1 MADIARDPIDAA
13 AQDIAARHL
22 LSALAARPAPIDA
35 LSSLEELGPWLRQAL
50 DAASSAD
57 PKNAS
62 AAEWLLDN
70 DFQVRRA
77 ILQIREDLPPG
88 FYARLPGLANAEA
101 AGRPR
106 VYAVAH
112 ALLGASHLQV
122 SLGTTVAFVV
132 RYQQDAPLS
141 IAELWA
147 LPTMLRLACLELLVA
162 GFTRLFPDIP
172 SPFEIGFAAALGDAT
187 DATECVSRGI
197 ANLGVIATIQWKDFF
212 DQTSR
217 VEAILNRDPAGVYG
231 KMDFDTRDRY
241 RRAVEQLAA
250 RADRSEWDVAERLL
264 DQCRGATAPLDHVG
278 HWLIGSGRPA
288 FEDAIQSKSFAVD
301 VLARKILRYPAAL
314 YASALVAAGATG
326 IALPALYLAHIDAS
340 TISWILGITLTLL
353 PASILSVTVVNW
365 LTTLIVSPRVLPK
378 LDFEAGI
385 ARDFPSAV
393 VMPVLVA
400 HAEDV
405 AHVLRR
411 LESHRLANLDPSLRF
426 VLLTDC
432 ADAASATLPQ
442 DADIERA
449 LIEGIERL
457 NARYRDGSAPGPFC
471 LLHRSRVYNPAQGCW
486 MGWERKR
493 GKLEQLNTYILH
505 GDSSPFAA
513 TAGDI
518 AALRNLRFVVT
529 ADADTRLPPGVVSR
543 LVGALAH
550 PLNQAR
556 FDPATGRVASGY
568 TILQPRVEITPEA
581 SGSSHFT
588 RYFGGDATIDIYS
601 RAVSDVY
608 QDLLGTGSYVGKGI
622 YDVAAFARSLEGR
635 VPENN
640 LLSHDLFEGVHGR
653 AALASDI
660 IVFEG
665 FPTGYLDYAR
675 RWHRWVR
682 GDWQLLPWLF
692 PTVPGADGR
701 RLDNRLSW
709 FDRLKIFDNLRRS
722 LVPPSLVALLLAGW
736 FFLDGNPWIWTLL
749 GIATPAASLFTDLV
763 TGFAQGR
770 RRGVLQ
776 GTLRR
781 SRDHLGRWVLA
792 ITFLVSDAA
801 TALHA
806 IAITLW
812 RLAARKQLLEWTSAA
827 HMADHF
833 ARRDPRR
840 AAWREIW
847 ASPALAV
854 LIAIGLFMTDAS
866 TLAVAAPLLLLWFLA
881 PEIAIWI
888 TRPLLPPVE
897 QIAAQDRQF
906 LRKIA
911 RLTWLFF
918 ETFVRPEDNWLPPD
932 NVQEPPD
939 AAVAHRTSP
948 TNIGLMLL
956 SALTAWKLG
965 HIGLAELAVR
975 LRNTLD
981 ALDRLERYR
990 GHILNWYDT
999 RTLEPL
1005 EPRYVSTVDSGN
1017 LAVSLVVIAEACRE
1031 LLRAPP
1037 ITIATWDGL
1046 DDELALLADA
1056 LAIEDIDPDGT
1067 CRALVTLLRDGDGPA
1082 QADPAT
1088 WSARLEQ
1095 SCEVDLPALE
1105 RRIREALPKATAS
1118 VEALRDVGI
1127 WSDRVAHHLHGLDR
1141 EVRSLLPWLTQLE
1154 RAPAEAAEIVARL
1167 RALFAENLSPEDIG
1181 AACRTGEGL
1190 IAEERAKAP
1199 PAVVA
1204 TWLNDV
1210 AAALAAGS
1218 AATSELASEL
1228 HLIAGRASERAH
1240 AMDFG
1245 FLFDTSS
1252 RLFNIGYNVSS
1263 DRLDP
1268 HHYDLL
1274 ASEARLASFFAISK
1288 GDVPFEHWFYLSRPI
1303 TKKAAGLSL
1312 VSWNG
1317 SMFEYLMPNL
1327 FLRSDPET
1335 LLGQSDRTAV
1345 DVQQAYAQA
1354 HGIPWGI
1361 SESSY
1366 ASMGQDRTY
1375 RYHAFG
1381 VPELGLRRGLERD
1394 LVVAPY
1400 ATAIALAARP
1410 GKALRNMHDLAA
1422 LGLVGRYGYYEAA
1435 DFTPERV
1442 PEGERFAIVRSY
1454 MAHHHG
1460 MSLAAFGNALCE
1472 DMLVRWFHADPH
1484 VRTVDL
1490 LLNERI
1496 PWELPA
1502 EVARTPI
1509 RATPSTP
1516 VNAIPPLRSW
1526 APVDAGDQLP
1536 LHVVGNG
1543 RMASRVGPRGGR
1555 LAWHDQTLTSEPG
1568 PWLHLREP
1576 ETGQFWPATP
1586 GPGLAPDTDSRTL
1599 FQAHHVETHRRDNG
1613 ISVTTEIGVAH
1624 GDDLEIRRITI
1635 VNETDRIRTLDLT
1648 SYSEVVLAPARDAAR
1663 HPAFSK
1669 LFVGSER
1676 LFGSQGLLFW
1686 RRAREPR
1693 DRPPVIIHRIVA
1705 DENGLISQSVETDR
1719 AAFIGRHGHPA
1730 DPVAMRQPDLGGST
1744 GWTLDPVMAIRA
1756 NLDIP
1761 ASGRRQ
1767 IAFVTVAAGSREAA
1781 LEIAERYTTLAAL
1794 DWALTDAAAHA
1805 AREMHDIGLVPDDV
1819 PKAQMMLAR
1828 LLDSDTHPA
1837 PGRPAVAAGGRQ
1849 DLWSLGISGD
1859 DPILLVRMGD
1869 AQRADLLS
1877 LSLAAQ
1883 QLWRRRGVLVDIV
1896 AIHEGAEG
1904 YLEPVR
1910 DRILDVLRENDAQDL
1925 LGQRG
1930 GIHLVGRGQIDN
1942 GRIATLEIAARLVI
1956 EENAGPIE
1964 MQLAAADRLPSR
1976 SPRFEPVGRE
1986 SAIFTTEELAPPAD
2000 LALFNGIGGFAPDDG
2015 AYVIHLPTDAV
2026 TPAPWSNILAN
2037 DGFGTLV
2044 TEAGLGFSWA
2054 VNSGENRLTPW
2065 SNDPVRDAQAEVLY
2079 LRDEENGHF
2088 WTTTQQP
2095 AGGGSASRI
2104 RHGAGYTI
2112 WERASEG
2119 LHQELLAFVPTN
2131 DPVKIIRLRLRNL
2144 LSRPRRITATYYAEW
2159 LLGGV
2164 AGEPAPLRTAHYDAG
2179 LRALMAHNPWSDAF
2193 AARIAFLT
2201 ASQPPHSVS
2210 VSRSD
2215 FLGRARDERRP
2226 DGLVN
2231 WDLGGCQHAAGADCC
2246 AAYQVHIDIPAG
2258 ETAEIIFALG
2268 QGDHRAHAASLMQR
2282 WRDGRA
2288 VEAAIGELRSD
2299 WAMRLGTVEVKTPDP
2314 AFDMLVNRWLPY
2326 QAVSARLR
2334 ARAGFYQ
2341 AGGAFGFRDQ
2351 LQDVLA
2357 LLHSDPGLARRH
2369 ILTAAGHQFEEGD
2382 VLHWWHPPTGAGVRT
2397 RCSDD
2402 MLWLPFAVS
2411 TYVAA
2416 TGDTGIL
2423 AEEVPFLRAPSLAE
2437 DEDDRYARFD
2447 RAEDPRPLFEHCQR
2461 ALDRGHRL
2469 GIHGLPLMGSG
2480 DWNDGMNRIGEH
2492 GRGESIWLAW
2502 FLIATIDGFVRLCP
2516 LAGRPELA
2524 DPWTARSRAM
2534 AVAVET
2540 AGWDGDWY
2548 IRAFDDDGRPWGSTS
2563 DDECMIDSIA
2573 QSWAVLSGAGAAD
2586 RVGRALASAR
2596 RHLMRD
2602 DDRLVRLLWPP
2613 FDATPRDPGYI
2624 KAYPPGIRENGGQY
2638 THAAAWLGM
2647 AFARIGDGDAA
2658 MEVFARINPI
2668 NRTSSAGDIQ
2678 RFRTEPY
2685 VLAADV
2691 AGSAPHIGRGGWS
2704 WYTGAAGWTWR
2715 LAVEDIL
2722 GLRLVAGKL
2731 QIAPCLPRGW
2741 RTFEATL
2748 SRPTGTL
2755 HVRVENPDGLSTG
2768 EVSIRLDGTDV
2779 PNAPI
2784 SFPEHSE
2791 TVEVEVRLSASG
2803 GIAGARDAGP
2813 ASQIVSTA

>member
-1 MADIARDPIDAA
+1 M
-13 AQDIAARHL
+13 
-22 LSALAARPAPIDA
+22 
-35 LSSLEELGPWLRQAL
+35 
-50 DAASSAD
+50 AD

-88 FYARLPGLANAEA
+88 FYARLPGLDDEDS

-106 VYAVAH
+106 IYALAH

-122 SLGTTVAFVV
+122 GLGTTVEFVG
-132 RYQQDAPLS
+132 RYQDEIPLS
-141 IAELWA
+141 TAELWA

-162 GFTRLFPDIP
+162 GFARLFPDVP
-172 SPFEIGFAAALGDAT
+172 QPFGVGLGWALCDAT

-197 ANLGVIATIQWKDFF
+197 ANLGVIATIQWKDYF

-231 KMDFDTRDRY
+231 DMDFETRDRY
-241 RRAVEQLAA
+241 RRAVERLAM
-250 RADRSEWDVAERLL
+250 RAGRTEWDVAERLVE
-264 DQCRGATAPLDHVG
+264 QCRGATDPHDHVG
-278 HWLIGSGRPA
+278 YWLIGSGRSA
-288 FEDAIQSKSFAVD
+288 FEDAIQSKPFAID
-301 VLARKILRYPAAL
+301 VLARKLLRHPAAL
-314 YASALVAAGATG
+314 YACALGVAGVTS
-326 IALPALYLAHIDAS
+326 IALPALYLTHVEAS
-340 TISWILGITLTLL
+340 PASWALGIALSLL

-365 LTTLIVSPRVLPK
+365 LTTLLVSPRVLPK
-378 LDFEAGI
+378 LDFEKGI
-385 ARDFPSAV
+385 AAEYPTAV
-393 VMPVLVA
+393 VMPVIVA
-400 HAEDV
+400 HTGDI

-411 LESHRLANLDPSLRF
+411 LESHRLANLDPSLHF
-426 VLLTDC
+426 VLLSDGAD
-432 ADAASATLPQ
+432 ADAATLPE
-442 DADIERA
+442 DATIERT
-449 LIEGIERL
+449 LVEGIAAL
-457 NARYRDGSAPGPFC
+457 NARYADLAGNGRFH
-471 LLHRSRVYNPAQGCW
+471 LLHRPRFYNPAQGCW

-493 GKLEQLNTYILH
+493 GKLEQFNAYVLT
-505 GDSSPFAA
+505 GDIAPFSV
-513 TAGDI
+513 TTDDI
-518 AALRNLRFVVT
+518 AALRDLRFVVT
-529 ADADTRLPPGVVSR
+529 ADADTRLPPGVVGR
-543 LVGALAH
+543 LAGTLAH

-556 FDPATGRVASGY
+556 FDPATGRVATGY
-568 TILQPRVEITPEA
+568 TIVQPRVEIAPDA
-581 SGSSHFT
+581 SGSSLFT
-588 RYFGGDATIDIYS
+588 RYFGGDTTIDIYS

-608 QDLLGTGSYVGKGI
+608 QDLLGTGSYIGKGI
-622 YDVAAFARSLEGR
+622 YDVAGFARSLEGR

-640 LLSHDLFEGVHGR
+640 LLSHDLFEGLHGR

-692 PTVPGADGR
+692 PRVPGADGR

-722 LVPPSLVALLLAGW
+722 MVPPSLVALLLAGW
-736 FFLDGNPWIWTLL
+736 FVLEGNPWVWTLL

-763 TGFAQGR
+763 TGFAGGR

-781 SRDHLGRWVLA
+781 LRDHLGRWALA
-792 ITFLVSDAA
+792 IGFLVSDAVI
-801 TALHA
+801 ALHA
-806 IAITLW
+806 AVVTLW
-812 RLAARKQLLEWTSAA
+812 RLASGKQLLEWTSAA

-833 ARRDPRR
+833 ASRDPRR
-840 AAWREIW
+840 AAWREMW
-847 ASPALAV
+847 PSPALAA
-854 LIAIGLFMTDAS
+854 LIAVGLFLADAP
-866 TLAVAAPLLLLWFLA
+866 TLAVAAPLLFLWFLA
-881 PEIAIWI
+881 PEIAIRI
-888 TRPLLPPVE
+888 TRPLLPPTE
-897 QIAAQDRQF
+897 DIGPDDRLF

-911 RLTWLFF
+911 RRTWLFF

-932 NVQEPPD
+932 NVQEAPD
-939 AAVAHRTSP
+939 AATAHRTSP

-965 HIGLAELAVR
+965 YIGLADLAAR
-975 LRNTLD
+975 LRNALD
-981 ALDRLERYR
+981 SLDRLEPYR

-1031 LLRAPP
+1031 ALRLPP
-1037 ITIATWDGL
+1037 VRPTTWAGL

-1056 LAIEDIDPDGT
+1056 LAVETIDPHGK
-1067 CRALVTLLRDGDGPA
+1067 CRTLVALLQGGDGPA
-1082 QADPAT
+1082 RSDPAT
-1088 WSARLEQ
+1088 WPARLAQ
-1095 SCEVDLPALE
+1095 LRGVDLPALE
-1105 RRIREALPKATAS
+1105 QQIRETIAGATTAPP
-1118 VEALRDVGI
+1118 EALRDVQI
-1127 WSDRVAHHLHGLDR
+1127 WSERVAHHLHGLDH
-1141 EVRSLLPWLTQLE
+1141 EIQSLLPWLISLDN
-1154 RAPAEAAEIVARL
+1154 APVEAGASAERL
-1167 RALFAENLSPEDIG
+1167 RTLLGDSLSQVDLG
-1181 AACRTGEGL
+1181 VACRAAKAL
-1190 IAEERAKAP
+1190 IADGLSISP
-1199 PAVVA
+1199 PTPVT
-1204 TWLNDV
+1204 TWLHDV
-1210 AAALAAGS
+1210 AAALDRGV
-1218 AATSELASEL
+1218 AATAALTGELEE
-1228 HLIAGRASERAH
+1228 IAVRSADRAH
-1240 AMDFG
+1240 AMDFA

-1263 DRLDP
+1263 DRIDP

-1303 TKKAAGLSL
+1303 TKRASGLSL

-1361 SESSY
+1361 SESGY

-1381 VPELGLRRGLERD
+1381 VPALGLRRGLERD

-1410 GKALRNMHDLAA
+1410 GKALRNMRDLAA
-1422 LGLVGRYGYYEAA
+1422 LGLIGRYGYYEAV

-1442 PEGERFAIVRSY
+1442 PEGDPFAIVRSY

-1460 MSLAAFGNALCE
+1460 MSMAAFGNALCG

-1484 VRTVDL
+1484 IRTVDL

-1502 EVARTPI
+1502 EIARLPVRTP
-1509 RATPSTP
+1509 PSTP
-1516 VNAIPPLRSW
+1516 AIAIPPLHSW
-1526 APVDAGDQLP
+1526 TRVDAGDQMA
-1536 LHVVGNG
+1536 LHIVGNG
-1543 RMASRVGPRGGR
+1543 RMASRMSPLGGGLSWRGQ
-1555 LAWHDQTLTSEPG
+1555 ALTSEPG
-1568 PWLHLREP
+1568 PWLHLRDS
-1576 ETGQFWPATP
+1576 ETGASWPGTP
-1586 GPGLAPDTDSRTL
+1586 GPDSAADTDSRTVL
-1599 FQAHHVETHRRDNG
+1599 QSHQIETHRRDHG
-1613 ISVTTEIGVAH
+1613 IAVTTEIGLAH

-1635 VNETDRIRTLDLT
+1635 VNESDRARRLDLT
-1648 SYSEVVLAPARDAAR
+1648 SYAEVVLAPDRDAAR

-1669 LFVGSER
+1669 LFVGSE
-1676 LFGSQGLLFW
+1676 LLSGLQGLLFW
-1686 RRAREPR
+1686 RRARDPH
-1693 DRPPVIIHRIVA
+1693 DRSPVMIHRVIA
-1705 DENGLISQSVETDR
+1705 DEEGLAWHGAETDR
-1719 AAFIGRHGHPA
+1719 EAFLGRHG
-1730 DPVAMRQPDLGGST
+1730 DVAAAAARHGDSGGST

-1756 NLDIP
+1756 GLDIP
-1761 ASGRRQ
+1761 AHGRRQ
-1767 IAFVTVAAGSREAA
+1767 IAFVTVAAGSRTAA

-1794 DWALTDAAAHA
+1794 DWALIDAAAHA
-1805 AREMHDIGLVPDDV
+1805 AREMHEIGLAPDDV
-1819 PKAQMMLAR
+1819 PNAQLLLAHI
-1828 LLDSDTHPA
+1828 LGSEA
-1837 PGRPAVAAGGRQ
+1837 RPAFDRSAAPTGSRQ
-1849 DLWSLGISGD
+1849 DLWSLGVSGD
-1859 DPILLVRMGD
+1859 DPILLVRLGD
-1869 AQRADLLS
+1869 GERTDLLS
-1877 LSLAAQ
+1877 FSLAAQ
-1883 QLWRRRGVLVDIV
+1883 RLWRRRGVSIDIV
-1896 AIHEGAEG
+1896 ATHDGAEG

-1910 DRILDVLRENDAQDL
+1910 DHILDVLRASNAQEL

-1930 GIHLVGRGQIDN
+1930 GVHLIGNRQVDH
-1942 GRIATLEIAARLVI
+1942 GRIATLERAARVI
-1956 EENAGPIE
+1956 VEEGAGTLGA
-1964 MQLAAADRLPSR
+1964 QLAAVDRMPSR
-1976 SPRFEPVGRE
+1976 SPRFEPVGGE
-1986 SAIFTTEELAPPAD
+1986 GETFATSELTCFSD

-2015 AYVIHLPTDAV
+2015 AYVIHLPEGAV

-2037 DGFGTLV
+2037 KDFGTLV

-2065 SNDPVRDAQAEVLY
+2065 SNDPVRDPQAEILY

-2088 WTTTQQP
+2088 WTTTAQP
-2095 AGGGSASRI
+2095 AGSGSASRI
-2104 RHGAGYTI
+2104 RHGTGYTI

-2119 LHQELLAFVPTN
+2119 LHQEMLAFVPVD
-2131 DPVKIIRLRLRNL
+2131 DPVKIVRLRLENL
-2144 LSRPRRITATYYAEW
+2144 LPRSRRITATFYAEW
-2159 LLGGV
+2159 LLGGASV
-2164 AGEPAPLRTAHYDAG
+2164 EPAPLRVAYYDAG
-2179 LRALMAHNPWSDAF
+2179 SHALMARNPWNDAF
-2193 AARIAFLT
+2193 ATRVAFLS
-2201 ASQPPHSVS
+2201 ASQAPHSLS
-2210 VSRSD
+2210 VSLSD
-2215 FLGRARDERRP
+2215 FLGRARDVRRP

-2231 WDLGGCQHAAGADCC
+2231 WDLGGCQFATADDCC
-2246 AAYQVHIDIPAG
+2246 AAYQVHIDIPPG
-2258 ETAEIIFALG
+2258 ETAEVVFVLG
-2268 QGDHRAHAASLMQR
+2268 QGDHQAHAASLLQR
-2282 WRDGRA
+2282 WRDGTA
-2288 VEAAIGELRSD
+2288 VEAALQACRSD
-2299 WAMRLGTVEVKTPDP
+2299 WTARLGAVTVRTPDP

-2326 QAVSARLR
+2326 QAISARLR

-2357 LLHSDPGLARRH
+2357 LLHGEPGLARSH
-2369 ILTAAGHQFEEGD
+2369 ILSAAAHQFEEGD

-2411 TYVAA
+2411 TYVGA

-2423 AEEVPFLRAPSLAE
+2423 SEEVPFLSAPPLAD
-2437 DEDDRYARFD
+2437 DEGDRYARFD
-2447 RAEDPRPLFEHCQR
+2447 HGDHRRSLFEHCQR
-2461 ALDRGHRL
+2461 AVDRGHRL
-2469 GIHGLPLMGSG
+2469 GLHGLPLMGAG
-2480 DWNDGMNRIGEH
+2480 DWNDGMNRIGEQ

-2516 LAGRPELA
+2516 AAGRPDLV
-2524 DPWTARSRAM
+2524 DPWTARSRAL
-2534 AVAVET
+2534 AAAVET

-2548 IRAFDDDGRPWGSTS
+2548 IRAFDDDGRPWGSAA

-2573 QSWAVLSGAGAAD
+2573 QSWAALSGAGAAD
-2586 RVGRALASAR
+2586 RVRRALSAAR

-2613 FDATPRDPGYI
+2613 FDTTPRDPGYI

-2647 AFARIGDGDAA
+2647 AFARVGDGDAA
-2658 MEVFARINPI
+2658 MEVFDRINPI
-2668 NRTSSAGDIQ
+2668 SRTRAAEDIR

-2691 AGSAPHIGRGGWS
+2691 AGIAPHIGRGGWS

-2715 LAVEDIL
+2715 LAVEEIL

-2731 QIAPCLPRGW
+2731 QIAPCPPRGW

-2755 HVRVENPDGLSTG
+2755 HIRVENPDGLSTG
-2768 EVSIRLDGTDV
+2768 EVSIRLDGVDAQ
-2779 PNAPI
+2779 NGPI
-2784 SFPEHSE
+2784 SFPEHGE
-2791 TVEVEVRLSASG
+2791 TIEVEVRLSAPV
-2803 GIAGARDAGP
+2803 AMPGAPDSRTITH
-2813 ASQIVSTA
+2813 IVSTT